1 VRNNYFYFVVKR
13 SLLPYD
19 VVVVNNGGNMSQQ
32 IETKLAYIIRK
43 LNDPAYNNQA
53 LCNKTKL
60 TPATVSLIASGKTKN
75 PSYETVEKI
84 AKYFQE
90 LK

>member
-1 VRNNYFYFVVKR
+1 
-13 SLLPYD
+13 
-19 VVVVNNGGNMSQQ
+19 MATQ
-32 IETKLAYIIRK
+32 IETKLAYIKRK
-43 LNDPAYNNQA
+43 LNDPAYNNQEV
-53 LCNKTKL
+53 CNQTGL
-60 TPATVSLIASGKTKN
+60 MPATVSLIASGKTKN

>member
-1 VRNNYFYFVVKR
+1 
-13 SLLPYD
+13 
-19 VVVVNNGGNMSQQ
+19 MAAQ
-32 IETKLAYIIRK
+32 IETKLAYIKRK
-43 LNDPAYNNQA
+43 LNDAAYNNQEV
-53 LCNKTKL
+53 CNKTGL
-60 TPATVSLIASGKTKN
+60 TPATVSMIATGKTKN

>member
-1 VRNNYFYFVVKR
+1 
-13 SLLPYD
+13 
-19 VVVVNNGGNMSQQ
+19 MSQQ

-90 LK
+90 LKQERECDGKQIKSTSTRFCWRTT